1 MKNTKKVLTKLVGLT
16 LALTMVAAWGA
27 CSASYVPNY
36 NYAAMGDAVIPPKD
50 ANGEEYTEIVE
61 NPFIDADKINESYF
75 SIDAN
80 TASYPNLRSLLRNG
94 YSIPKDAVR
103 VEEMLNYFNYDYKT
117 PTDGG
122 IFSLT
127 SSVFDTPYNEDTKL
141 LTIGLAATE
150 IEFSEVRNNIVF
162 LIDKSGSMASDDKL
176 PLIQQAF
183 SMLAE
188 NLNPEDRVSV
198 VTYAAGS
205 DVELDGAYGY
215 QTNLIK
221 GVIEDM
227 VASGS
232 TAGSNGI
239 QTAYRIAEKYFI
251 EGGNNRV
258 VLATDGDFNVGI
270 TGDNALKRFIAN
282 KRDTGVYFSVIGVG
296 RENTKAQKMESL
308 ALNGNGTYSY
318 IDSVAE
324 ARRAL
329 VEQIGGSIVT
339 VAKNVKAG
347 VEFNTKYI
355 DSYRLI
361 GYENKLLTEE
371 QFDNEDKDAGDLGSG
386 HTVTIV
392 YELTL
397 TDEPFSSDDN
407 LAQVKI
413 RYKETAASGVDEES
427 DEALLEIKTDD
438 YHQQLTDT
446 DAFVA
451 GVIEF
456 ALILRNS
463 IYKADADLS
472 DLVDRL
478 QDLELSDDEAKEEFR
493 GLVNLYYEQTKRM
506 NGVTE
511 DEDYY

>member
-1 MKNTKKVLTKLVGLT
+1 MKNTKKAFLKVTGLA

-27 CSASYVPNY
+27 CAGGMDVYY
-36 NYAAMGDAVIPPKD
+36 NYGAMGDAVIPPTNAD
-50 ANGEEYTEIVE
+50 GEAYTEIVE
-61 NPFIDADKINESYF
+61 NPFIDADKINQSYF

-80 TASYPNLRSLLRNG
+80 TASYPNLRSLLKNG

-117 PTDGG
+117 PTDGS

-127 SSVFDTPYNEDTKL
+127 SSVFDTPYNEETKL

-150 IEFSEVRNNIVF
+150 IELSEVRNNIVF
-162 LIDKSGSMASDDKL
+162 LIDKSGSMASEEKL

-188 NLNPEDRVSV
+188 NLNPEDRVSI
-198 VTYAAGS
+198 VTYAAGA
-205 DVELDGAYGY
+205 DVDLDGAYGY
-215 QTNLIK
+215 QSNLIK

-227 VASGS
+227 TASGS
-232 TAGSNGI
+232 TAGSDGI

-270 TGDNALKRFIAN
+270 TGDKALKRFIAD

-296 RENTKAQKMESL
+296 RGNFQSEKMESL

-324 ARRAL
+324 AQRAL

-339 VAKNVKAG
+339 VAKDVKAG

-371 QFDNEDKDAGDLGSG
+371 QFDNEEKDAGDLGSG
-386 HTVTIV
+386 HTVTVV
-392 YELTL
+392 YEVKL
-397 TDEPFSSDDN
+397 TDEPFSLDDN

-413 RYKETAASGVDEES
+413 RYKATAASGIEGES
-427 DEALLEIKTDD
+427 DEAVLDIKTDD
-438 YHQQLTDT
+438 YHKQLTDT

-463 IYKADADLS
+463 IYKADADLES
-472 DLVDRL
+472 LVASLRYLD
-478 QDLELSDDEAKEEFR
+478 LSDDDAKEEFR
-493 GLVNLYYEQTKRM
+493 ELVGLYYEHTKRT
-506 NGVTE
+506 NNTTD